1 MTHTHTYTTH
11 THTRRRTF
19 LCRPGRPGFAVH
31 ALKLVEVGTGLDLI
45 HDALFECSE
54 DNATLRGDL
63 YVLGQP
69 RAWRGQS

>member
-1 MTHTHTYTTH
+1 MTKTHTYTTH
-11 THTRRRTF
+11 TRHRTF
-19 LCRPGRPGFAVH
+19 LCRPGRPGFTVH
-31 ALKLVEVGTGLDLI
+31 ALKLIEVGTGLDLI

-69 RAWRGQS
+69 RARRGQS